1 MSKMINI
8 LKYRNSNKTPIGLD
22 LGHASIKMIQME
34 EAEDRLTVYAA
45 DSVEFDP
52 DLEGDQRR
60 EFIVKTISEMV
71 EKGSFRG
78 RDVVVS
84 ISNRDLKLKNL
95 RVDSIEEEEL
105 QTLIREEVAAQLGLD
120 PEKDEIRYLVA
131 GKVHHSGE
139 LKNEVI
145 FMGASSDTIK
155 EYIDLLTEAG
165 VSPVGIDPVS
175 HALQRSFVRSLRR
188 QSDQTQ
194 VNFYIDIGSAYTTV
208 LIGSNQQI
216 HFIKQIPIA
225 GDRFNTEVASELD
238 ISVSEAAILRAKIR
252 QGQDES
258 INASTRQAVADAMI
272 LSIEELAH
280 EVSLCSRYYAVTF
293 RGKRPERVILAGGE
307 AYENALSIALKKK
320 LDMEM
325 EIACPLKGLD
335 ISRTGEVLD
344 AESPLCEWAI
354 ATGLSLKGCDVTQ
367 YRQENHERN

>member
-1 MSKMINI
+1 MVDM
-8 LKYRNSNKTPIGLD
+8 LKLLNNKKTPIGLD
-22 LGHASIKMIQME
+22 MGHASIKMIQMDQ
-34 EAEDRLTVYAA
+34 ADGQLTVHAA
-45 DSVEFDP
+45 DSVQFDP

-60 EFIVKTISEMV
+60 EFIVKTIREMV
-71 EKGSFRG
+71 EKGNFCG

-105 QTLIREEVAAQLGLD
+105 QTLIHDEVAAQLGLD

-145 FMGASSDTIK
+145 FMGADSDTIQ
-155 EYIDLLTEAG
+155 EYINLLTEAG

-216 HFIKQIPIA
+216 HFIKQIPIG
-225 GDRFNTEVASELD
+225 GDRFNTEIASELD
-238 ISVSEAAILRAKIR
+238 ITIGEAATLRLKIQ
-252 QGQDES
+252 QGDTES
-258 INASTRQAVADAMI
+258 VNASTKHAVTDAMI
-272 LSIEELAH
+272 QSIEELAH

-307 AYENALSIALKKK
+307 AYEKALSIALKKE
-320 LDMEM
+320 LNMEM
-325 EIACPLKGLD
+325 EIASPLKGLD
-335 ISRTGEVLD
+335 ISRTGTVLD
-344 AESPLCEWAI
+344 DQSPLCEWSVAI
-354 ATGLSLKGCDVTQ
+354 GLSLKGCDFTQ
-367 YRQENHERN
+367 YRQDNHERN